1 MTPAA
6 GENGPQRAG
15 SGPTLPAADAPAVFR
30 APMRSRRPDVP
41 RGAGTEL
48 ALGTRVCGMG
58 GAIDPPPRSLEE
70 ALDGVADAHGERA
83 AARLERFAVVPE
95 GSFAW
100 TRDADGLY
108 WLGRVRGPWRYD
120 SGAAARDA
128 DLVHVRACDWLPE
141 PVAEAEVPAAVRQAF
156 ARGGLNFQR
165 VRHPSAA
172 PGTASLGE
180 ISRATAPD
188 RRGGRP
194 GHHGPR
200 AP

>member
-6 GENGPQRAG
+6 GGNGPPRAG
-15 SGPTLPAADAPAVFR
+15 SGSPLHAGGTPEVFR
-30 APMRSRRPDVP
+30 VPMRSRRPDVP
-41 RGAGTEL
+41 PGTGTEL

-58 GAIDPPPRSLEE
+58 GAIEPSPRSLEE
-70 ALDGVADAHGERA
+70 ALDAVAAAHGERT

-120 SGAAARDA
+120 SGGAARDA

-172 PGTASLGE
+172 PETATLWE
-180 ISRATAPD
+180 VSRATAAD
-188 RRGGRP
+188 RRDSRP
-194 GHHGPR
+194 GDDGPR